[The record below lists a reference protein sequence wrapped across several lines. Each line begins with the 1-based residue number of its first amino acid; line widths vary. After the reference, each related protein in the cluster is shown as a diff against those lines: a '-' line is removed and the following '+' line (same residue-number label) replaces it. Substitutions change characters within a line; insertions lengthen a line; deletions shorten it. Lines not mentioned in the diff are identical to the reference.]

1 MGKDLCEI
9 LLMEVEKEGRTQPVV
24 YNRDGDETEGL
35 DLVER
40 RKKCKDVQLRYL
52 LPCPPI

>member
-40 RKKCKDVQLRYL
+40 RKKM
-52 LPCPPI
+52 